1 MCVGHWSEHKTL
13 IRSLA
18 AFCWAL
24 VFVIAYQSAS
34 FTWQVVDRPVLVLP
48 AAKEHADG
56 QVQQN
61 TQQDIAAWDLFGSY
75 DESAAQLNV
84 EAAPETRLRLVLL
97 GVFTS
102 RDPQSSSAIIAETG
116 REGEFFRVG
125 DRVQGRTTLASV
137 YEDKVVLDTNGKLE
151 TLTFEDISGG
161 VPAFTEN
168 TAARRDASSKRPPS
182 GNFNERLQNVNNPED
197 FVAFA
202 KDQLEGDPQQALNNV
217 GLKMAGD
224 GYEVTENAS
233 MLTGM
238 GMKPGDKII
247 SVNGHSLGN
256 PDADKNLID
265 EVYDSGAARIEVE
278 RGGSRF
284 TINHSFR

>member
-1 MCVGHWSEHKTL
+1 MGHWSEHKTL
-13 IRSLA
+13 IRSVA
-18 AFCWAL
+18 GICWAL
-24 VFVIAYQSAS
+24 LFVVAWQSAS
-34 FTWQVVDRPVLVLP
+34 LTWQVVDRPVLLLP
-48 AAKEHADG
+48 AAKESATG
-56 QVQQN
+56 N
-61 TQQDIAAWDLFGSY
+61 TRQAVQQDIAAWDLFGRY
-75 DESAAQLNV
+75 DESNAQINV

-102 RDPQSSSAIIAETG
+102 ADMKTSSAIIAETG

-151 TLTFEDISGG
+151 TLKFEDAGA
-161 VPAFTEN
+161 PQAFTEN
-168 TAARRDASSKRPPS
+168 TPQTATRSNNNGRARS
-182 GNFNERLQNVNNPED
+182 GNFNERLQDVRSPED
-197 FVAFA
+197 FVEFA
-202 KDQLEGDPQQALNNV
+202 KDQLEGDTEQALNNI
-217 GLKMAGD
+217 GLRAAGD

-233 MLTGM
+233 MLSGM

-265 EVYDSGAARIEVE
+265 EVYESGAARIEVE

>member
-1 MCVGHWSEHKTL
+1 MGHWSEHKTL
-13 IRSLA
+13 IRTLA
-18 AFCWAL
+18 VVCWLL
-24 VFVIAYQSAS
+24 VLVIAYQSAS
-34 FTWQVVDRPVLVLP
+34 FTWQVADRPVLVLP

-56 QVQQN
+56 ATQQN
-61 TQQDIAAWDLFGSY
+61 VQQDIAAWDLFGRY
-75 DESAAQLNV
+75 DESAAQMNV
-84 EAAPETRLRLVLL
+84 DAAPETRLRLVLL

-102 RDPQSSSAIIAETG
+102 RDPSKSSAIIAETG

-125 DRVQGRTTLASV
+125 DRVQGRTTLANV

-151 TLTFEDISGG
+151 TLTFEDITGG
-161 VPAFTEN
+161 VLALRENIPAPREN
-168 TAARRDASSKRPPS
+168 AGQRPRA
-182 GNFNERLQNVNNPED
+182 GNFNERLQDVSSPED

-202 KDQLEGDPQQALNNV
+202 KDQLEGDAQQALNNV

-247 SVNGHSLGN
+247 SVNGHALGN